1 MLDYTVS
8 NNIQEMP
15 KLRVCCIC
23 GISSGYFK
31 KDRNSR
37 SFFNFPNPNIKK
49 LVPFDKDL
57 LERRLVAWKEVVGT
71 NYDNVPIG
79 LTCVCSDH
87 FQSGK
92 PARFSNV
99 NDIDWIPSKN
109 LDLLVNNKTRN
120 TQYANEHSHNYNE
133 V

>member
-1 MLDYTVS
+1 MGQADPLAARCSVKGCREQPLF
-8 NNIQEMP
+8 IW
-15 KLRVCCIC
+15 LARC
-23 GISSGYFK
+23 GCSLGYFK

-57 LERRLVAWKEVVGT
+57 LEMRLVAWKEVVGT

-92 PARFSNV
+92 LQLY
-99 NDIDWIPSKN
+99 KN
-109 LDLLVNNKTRN
+109 TENFYLT
-120 TQYANEHSHNYNE
+120 
-133 V
+133 

>member
-1 MLDYTVS
+1 
-8 NNIQEMP
+8 
-15 KLRVCCIC
+15 
-23 GISSGYFK
+23 
-31 KDRNSR
+31 
-37 SFFNFPNPNIKK
+37 
-49 LVPFDKDL
+49 VPFDKDL

-92 PARFSNV
+92 LQLYKNTENFYLTSCILGKPAYFSNA

-109 LDLLVNNKTRN
+109 LDLLVTNKTRN
-120 TQYANEHSHNYNE
+120 TQYANVHSHYYNGSYILITYMLTTFD
-133 V
+133 